1 MRTISTLERD
11 NEKMTK
17 QLDKL
22 TVEVMELRRTGTPRP
37 STEPLF
43 ELLGTT
49 REEALGEN
57 KSTEAHWDYLLSHA
71 VKMKERVKD
80 LEEMAPNDDPYF
92 VGLGQGED
100 VSTATAGRLLA
111 VAALTADRCCEQ
123 VAPYLRVPK
132 STRIRNRRMAKRDV
146 EHFVS
151 TMFKRKAGDDKLRQE
166 KDQEPLSFQEFFHQ
180 ELVAKQIHQ
189 ARVAEVAYNILDACK
204 RYSCA
209 WPRGLSLPCALS

>member
-111 VAALTADRCCEQ
+111 VAALTVRPLLRTGGAVPPRPEVDPDSQPADGETRRRTFRLHDVQ
-123 VAPYLRVPK
+123 AK
-132 STRIRNRRMAKRDV
+132 SRRRQAA
-146 EHFVS
+146 
-151 TMFKRKAGDDKLRQE
+151 AGEGPGAAVL
-166 KDQEPLSFQEFFHQ
+166 PGVLPPG
-180 ELVAKQIHQ
+180 
-189 ARVAEVAYNILDACK
+189 AC
-204 RYSCA
+204 READPPGQSR
-209 WPRGLSLPCALS
+209 RGCL

>member
-1 MRTISTLERD
+1 MRTISTLERE

-100 VSTATAGRLLA
+100 VSTATAARATFQCGRVHMRTRPLL
-111 VAALTADRCCEQ
+111 
-123 VAPYLRVPK
+123 P
-132 STRIRNRRMAKRDV
+132 
-146 EHFVS
+146 
-151 TMFKRKAGDDKLRQE
+151 
-166 KDQEPLSFQEFFHQ
+166 
-180 ELVAKQIHQ
+180 
-189 ARVAEVAYNILDACK
+189 
-204 RYSCA
+204 
-209 WPRGLSLPCALS
+209 

>member
-1 MRTISTLERD
+1 MRTISTLERE

-100 VSTATAGRLLA
+100 VSAATVGRL
-111 VAALTADRCCEQ
+111 
-123 VAPYLRVPK
+123 
-132 STRIRNRRMAKRDV
+132 
-146 EHFVS
+146 
-151 TMFKRKAGDDKLRQE
+151 
-166 KDQEPLSFQEFFHQ
+166 
-180 ELVAKQIHQ
+180 
-189 ARVAEVAYNILDACK
+189 
-204 RYSCA
+204 
-209 WPRGLSLPCALS
+209 

>member
-1 MRTISTLERD
+1 M
-11 NEKMTK
+11 
-17 QLDKL
+17 
-22 TVEVMELRRTGTPRP
+22 
-37 STEPLF
+37 
-43 ELLGTT
+43 
-49 REEALGEN
+49 
-57 KSTEAHWDYLLSHA
+57 
-71 VKMKERVKD
+71 
-80 LEEMAPNDDPYF
+80 
-92 VGLGQGED
+92 
-100 VSTATAGRLLA
+100 
-111 VAALTADRCCEQ
+111 
-123 VAPYLRVPK
+123 APYLRVPK

-209 WPRGLSLPCALS
+209 WPRGLSLAH